1 MLSAQTPIHLPNKLG
16 SPLGVNSMAYSP
28 LVTYSGSSVKVGLHF
43 TTMKDL
49 LTQMKTLMKADASF
63 SRINTWKRGVLPPVP
78 AFPVIA
84 VLPVLETFPRI
95 YAGGMYHVERTVNI
109 ETWAYSLDS
118 NQAIESSMD
127 WIEAVKEF
135 VQANTRWDG
144 QAIDTYMGTW
154 SLGRQEQFKT
164 GFAQSCVLPIT
175 VLSQEYYPPVTIETT
190 QTEASPKELLNAI
203 TDTLMGYKTTTLA
216 KVQRFYHGTVK
227 GIPVLPA
234 VGIVEETEN
243 MDHLWAGVESVNR
256 AFQLFVFTKLVDKE
270 GSLDWNLDLVE
281 ALKNILQANRN
292 FGGKCIDSNIGSIE
306 YGSMQVENS
315 MLYDSTILLGCNSA
329 EVL

>member
-1 MLSAQTPIHLPNKLG
+1 
-16 SPLGVNSMAYSP
+16 MAFSP
-28 LVTYSGSSVKVGLHF
+28 LVTYSGSSVNIGYHF

-49 LTQMKTLMKADASF
+49 LTQVKVLMKADASF
-63 SRINTWKRGVLPPVP
+63 SGINTWKRGVLPPVP

-84 VLPVLETFPRI
+84 VLPVLEIFPRI
-95 YAGGMYHVERTVNI
+95 YAGGMYHVERSVNI

-135 VQANTRWDG
+135 IQANTKWGG
-144 QAIDTYMGTW
+144 QAIDTYLGKW
-154 SLGRQEQFKT
+154 SLGRQERFKT

-175 VLSQEYYPPVTIETT
+175 VLSQEYYPSVTIETT
-190 QTEASPKELLNAI
+190 QIEASPKELL
-203 TDTLMGYKTTTLA
+203 DTIIDTVNGYKTTTLA

-234 VGIVEETEN
+234 VGIVEDTEN

-256 AFQLFVFTKLVDKE
+256 AFQLFVWTKLVDQE
-270 GSLDWNLDLVE
+270 GSLDWNLDLTE

-292 FGGKCIDSNIGSIE
+292 FGGKCIDSNIGTIE
-306 YGSMQVENS
+306 YGTMQVENS
-315 MLYDSTILLGCNSA
+315 LLYDSTIRLSCQSKEEL
-329 EVL
+329 